1 MYGYCAS
8 PTFAQVTR
16 KTSIVGVHGVG
27 NLDLDLTPEDAATD
41 LGFIWQRALQ
51 RNLPADLID
60 LRMAYYAD
68 LLRPGDRRGDDI
80 DPDDVTAWADALD
93 APAEIAQG
101 YPTLPLRLFASW
113 LAKRRGLD
121 GALVSRFVSTF
132 LGEVERYLREPDSA
146 VRLAV
151 RGRVEQVIE
160 AHRPDVVIA
169 HSLGSVVTYEALLAR
184 PDLRVDTLVT
194 IGSPLAL
201 NGIVYQRLPAGGGE
215 PRRLPN
221 VRKWVN
227 VADVGDVVA
236 VPRSIG
242 HRFAVHPEIR
252 ENIGLTSMH
261 GAVDYLASRTVG
273 GIVAAAG

>member
-1 MYGYCAS
+1 
-8 PTFAQVTR
+8 VTR
-16 KTSIVGVHGVG
+16 KTRIVGVHGVG

-41 LGFIWQRALQ
+41 LGFIWQQALQ
-51 RNLPADLID
+51 RNLPADLLD

-68 LLRPGDRRGDDI
+68 LLQAGGPPQDAE
-80 DPDDVTAWADALD
+80 PAAVQAWADALD
-93 APAEIAQG
+93 APPEVAQG
-101 YPTLPLRLFASW
+101 YGTLPLRLFASW
-113 LAKRRGLD
+113 LARRRGLD
-121 GALVSRFVSTF
+121 GALVGRFVGTF

-151 RGRVEQVIE
+151 RGRVEQTIE
-160 AHRPDVVIA
+160 AHQPDVVIA

-201 NGIVYQRLPAGGGE
+201 NGIVYQRLPADGAGE

-221 VRKWVN
+221 VRKWIN